1 MHYPSNHLKSVF
13 EASQG
18 NSSDTFTRR
27 FLVIFGWLSNQP
39 YFKELSDSN
48 IRSQMYMEQEKLIE
62 QDMAPFGFVDD
73 GINSDPEHEETIDE
87 YGTRWV
93 PIVRK
98 GQ

>member
-1 MHYPSNHLKSVF
+1 
-13 EASQG
+13 
-18 NSSDTFTRR
+18 
-27 FLVIFGWLSNQP
+27 
-39 YFKELSDSN
+39 
-48 IRSQMYMEQEKLIE
+48 MYMENEKLIE